1 MNSILIPNENFD
13 FSKIHLSDP
22 VPLAYER
29 VFAKILYGDTDNNL
43 LIQAPTCTTK
53 DGIKSVGNKKF
64 TDLLFTNYNSNFIE
78 WTANLEE
85 YLTTYLYEKK
95 SHWLKPAPGSS
106 SDVEIDLESLQKEFI
121 APMKPYKK
129 NHVMR
134 ADIIGGTR
142 GIKTGG
148 IQVYDQN
155 ESPMRLED
163 IKSTSNIISV
173 LEIIGITFSVKLNI
187 KIEIAVKQIMILEPA
202 GGLQNCMI
210 KPVSG
215 MDQEIESTTEPI
227 NVEKIIEQDSSPPDN
242 IAVPEEIELNIDN
255 INNINNNIDNLENKN
270 VTDPIQDL
278 VTVVQED
285 KDGNLVEMDEVVEI
299 EAGENDTQIKLKE
312 RSEFYIGIYREAY
325 RKAKEAR
332 IASLEAYMAARD
344 IKYSYALGDL
354 IDPEEDIEKLN
365 ETLPNLA

>member
-1 MNSILIPNENFD
+1 MNSILIPNDSFD

-22 VPLAYER
+22 VPLPHDR

-43 LIQAPTCTTK
+43 LIQAPTCRMK
-53 DGIKSVGNKKF
+53 DGIKSIGNKKF

-106 SDVEIDLESLQKEFI
+106 SGVDVDLESLQKEFI

-134 ADIIGGTR
+134 VDIIGGTR
-142 GIKTGG
+142 GIKTDGL
-148 IQVYDQN
+148 QVYDQN

-163 IKSTSNIISV
+163 VKIGSDIICV
-173 LEIIGITFSVKLNI
+173 LETIGITFSMKLNI

-210 KPVSG
+210 KPAAIAVENI
-215 MDQEIESTTEPI
+215 DQDTK
-227 NVEKIIEQDSSPPDN
+227 NVEGKTNLVVTENIDDITTDSN
-242 IAVPEEIELNIDN
+242 VEVGEIELNISKV
-255 INNINNNIDNLENKN
+255 ENSQN
-270 VTDPIQDL
+270 TDVLDSIQDL

-285 KDGNLVEMDEVVEI
+285 KDGNLVEMEEVVKVET
-299 EAGENDTQIKLKE
+299 ENDDSQLKLKE
-312 RSEFYIGIYREAY
+312 RSEFYIDIYREAY

-344 IKYSYALGDL
+344 IKYSYALGEL

-365 ETLPNLA
+365 ETLPNLG

>member
-1 MNSILIPNENFD
+1 MNSILIPNDGFD

-22 VPLAYER
+22 VPLPYDR
-29 VFAKILYGDTDNNL
+29 VFAKILYGDKDNNL
-43 LIQAPTCTTK
+43 LIQAPTCKMK
-53 DGIKSVGNKKF
+53 DGIKSSGNKKF

-106 SDVEIDLESLQKEFI
+106 SGVDVDLESLQKEFI

-129 NHVMR
+129 NHIMR
-134 ADIIGGTR
+134 VDIIGGTR
-142 GIKTGG
+142 GIKTDGL
-148 IQVYDQN
+148 QVYDQN

-163 IKSTSNIISV
+163 VKTESNIICV
-173 LEIIGITFSVKLNI
+173 LETIGITFSMKLNI
-187 KIEIAVKQIMILEPA
+187 KIEIAVKQIMILEPT

-210 KPVSG
+210 KPVTPVV
-215 MDQEIESTTEPI
+215 QEIETDIKQTESITEEPVIEDSNTTL
-227 NVEKIIEQDSSPPDN
+227 NNTIEM
-242 IAVPEEIELNIDN
+242 EGIELKINNMENSVNSENIDMP
-255 INNINNNIDNLENKN
+255 DS
-270 VTDPIQDL
+270 IQDL

-285 KDGNLVEMDEVVEI
+285 KDGNLVEMEEVVKI
-299 EAGENDTQIKLKE
+299 ETENDDSQLKLKE
-312 RSEFYIGIYREAY
+312 RSEFYIDIYREAY

-344 IKYSYALGDL
+344 IKYSYALGEL

-365 ETLPNLA
+365 ETLPNLG